1 VIDRAQDMFFVVLQN
16 SPSARQHV
24 QVNVKKLVYDAFD
37 K

>member
-1 VIDRAQDMFFVVLQN
+1 VLQN

-24 QVNVKKLVYDAFD
+24 QINVKKLVYDAFE